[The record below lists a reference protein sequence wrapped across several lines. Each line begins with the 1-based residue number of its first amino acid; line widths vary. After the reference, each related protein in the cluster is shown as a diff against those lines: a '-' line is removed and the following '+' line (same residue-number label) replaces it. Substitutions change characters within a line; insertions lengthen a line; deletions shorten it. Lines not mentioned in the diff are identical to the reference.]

1 MALSQDEIALIVKE
15 VKQSVAQQ
23 IAEQA
28 LQAAQQTG
36 GSLSADKKVLG
47 ATVVTEDT
55 QTDEAIRGKTYIDSE
70 VWGVDKKLLVEREQ
84 SNAQKSFDYDKA
96 HKEIELAAAKIELA
110 RKQSDFNITEQL
122 RAIAVS
128 EAQQSANFKHL
139 LNLEYAKFNAAVSEP
154 INPNIGAAIAA
165 KAAAVKAKKK

>member
-23 IAEQA
+23 IAEQV

-47 ATVVTEDT
+47 STVVTEDT
-55 QTDEAIRGKTYIDSE
+55 QTDEHIRGKSYNDAEMWTLN
-70 VWGVDKKLLVEREQ
+70 KKLLTAREQ
-84 SNAQKSFDYDKA
+84 SEAQKSHDYDISL
-96 HKEIELAAAKIELA
+96 KEIEVAAAKVELA
-110 RKQSDFNITEQL
+110 RKQSDFNHSEQL
-122 RAIAVS
+122 KAIAVS
-128 EAQQSANFKHL
+128 EAQQLAAFKHI

-154 INPNIGAAIAA
+154 IAPNTGAT
-165 KAAAVKAKKK
+165 VKGKKK